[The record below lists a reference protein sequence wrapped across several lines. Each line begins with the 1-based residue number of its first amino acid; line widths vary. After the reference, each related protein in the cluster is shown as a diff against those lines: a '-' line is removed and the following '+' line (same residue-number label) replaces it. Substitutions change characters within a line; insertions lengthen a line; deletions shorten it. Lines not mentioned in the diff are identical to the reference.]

1 MPSHDQGYR
10 QGEDHTLIFWH
21 GRARPRFSI
30 WETNRCKGRSYFVL
44 RVTTNGVGPDG
55 AVENI
60 KFHCTVVHSLSAK
73 YDTYIALHKTFSK
86 LVLKSI
92 IKSVPLYKTETNGDG
107 LG

>member
-10 QGEDHTLIFWH
+10 RGGSHANLL
-21 GRARPRFSI
+21 ARPGAPSI
-30 WETNRCKGRSYFVL
+30 LHMGNGRSYFVL
-44 RVTTNGVGPDG
+44 RVTTNGVGLDG
-55 AVENI
+55 AMENI
-60 KFHCTVVHSLSAK
+60 KYHCTVVHSLSAK

-92 IKSVPLYKTETNGDG
+92 IKTVPLYKTETNGDG